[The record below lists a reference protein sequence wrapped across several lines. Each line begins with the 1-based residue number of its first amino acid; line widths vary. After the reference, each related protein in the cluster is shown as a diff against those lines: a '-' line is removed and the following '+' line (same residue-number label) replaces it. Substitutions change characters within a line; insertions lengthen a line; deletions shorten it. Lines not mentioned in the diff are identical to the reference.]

1 MHIRSSLMIA
11 LMVIVIKICWLSCA
25 EAGISQFKAPE
36 ITADA
41 AVLIDANT
49 GQVLFDKNMH
59 QRRPPA
65 STTKIMTALL
75 ALEGG
80 NLTDKVTVSDKAA
93 QTGECS
99 INLRPN
105 EILTLEALIY
115 GALMRSGNDACVA
128 IAEHVAGS
136 EENFIRLMNHHAKIL
151 GAQNTNFLN
160 TNGLPEDQHYSTA
173 YDLAQIARYAMN
185 KVKFRDI
192 VSTKSKEITNEDGEK
207 RFFQNTNKLLWLY
220 RGSDGIKTGTTDAAG
235 SCLVGSAK
243 KDGRHLI
250 SVVLHSDDRYADT
263 IKLLNHGFDDYE
275 EVVVLTKGEHF
286 TTLHIE
292 NGYSSTVPIIAGSG
306 LSVLVPKGEIGTF
319 EQLVKLERNLSAPI
333 RYHQRVGTLDVS
345 VKGEV
350 VGSVELITGAAINK
364 LPVHLKIYNKLDK
377 HL

>member
-1 MHIRSSLMIA
+1 MIA